1 MVTALVTGATGFVG
15 SHITRVLVEHGHT
28 VRILRRANSRTT
40 LVDDLPVEHALGD
53 VTEPASLQVAMR
65 GCEWVFHTAA
75 ISDYWRAKRERI
87 YEVNVKGTQY
97 VLDSGRALG
106 VRRVIITSSAAA
118 IGLRKDGL
126 PSNETI
132 PFNLPPN
139 RFPYGHSKWLADELA
154 AQYTDLEVIMLNPS
168 VIFGPGDLNQI
179 SGSFITEF
187 ARGLVPPLYP
197 AGKVTTI
204 DVRDVARAHL
214 AAAEKGRQGERYAL
228 GESDVSYKEL
238 FGLIAVMVG
247 ASPPKLPLPKI
258 TATPLSILIGFLT
271 RLGVKLPMNADQVW
285 LSAQSVTFD
294 CSKSHR
300 ELGAPQI
307 SLKQSLQD
315 TYAWYQGQGIIQ
327 ARK

>member
-15 SHITRVLVEHGHT
+15 SHITRLLVEHGHT
-28 VRILRRANSRTT
+28 VRIVRRANSRTT

-53 VTEPASLQVAMR
+53 VTEPESLQAAMR

-75 ISDYWRAKRERI
+75 VSDYWRSSRERI
-87 YEVNVKGTQY
+87 YEVNVKGTQH
-97 VLDSGRALG
+97 VLDVARSLG
-106 VRRVIITSSAAA
+106 IQRVILTSSAAA
-118 IGLRKDGL
+118 IGLRKDGR
-126 PSNETI
+126 PSDETI

-154 AQYTDLEVIMLNPS
+154 AQYTDLEVVMLNPS

-197 AGKVTTI
+197 VGRVTAI

-214 AAAEKGRQGERYAL
+214 VAAEKGRAGQRYIL
-228 GESDVSYKEL
+228 GESDISYKDL
-238 FGLIAVMVG
+238 FGMIATMVG
-247 ASPPKLPLPKI
+247 ARPPKRPLPKW
-258 TATPLSILIGFLT
+258 AALPLARLTGFVA
-271 RLGVKLPMNADQVW
+271 RLGVKLPINADQVW

-294 CSKSHR
+294 CHKSHR
-300 ELGAPQI
+300 ELGLPQI
-307 SLKQSLQD
+307 PLRQSLHD
-315 TYAWYQGQGIIQ
+315 TYDWYKAQGMIKAG
-327 ARK
+327 K